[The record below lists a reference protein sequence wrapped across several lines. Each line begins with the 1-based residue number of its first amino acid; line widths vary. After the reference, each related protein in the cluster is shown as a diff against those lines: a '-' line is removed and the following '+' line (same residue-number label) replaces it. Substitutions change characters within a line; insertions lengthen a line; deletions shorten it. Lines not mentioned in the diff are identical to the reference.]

1 MKSKT
6 LLISSI
12 LASLYSIV
20 ISEILIGLM
29 IIDVYS
35 QKIINIWDFF
45 WNLLF
50 KILKMDES
58 ILSIDL
64 SILYAVRFLLL
75 IHIGL
80 FVIGSIVSLVAYAA
94 RKDIVAIVAAVIFFI
109 ATVCLP
115 CSPICLVFAIPITVL
130 AFIGASNQKE
140 LNKKEN

>member
-29 IIDVYS
+29 IIDVNS
-35 QKIINIWDFF
+35 QKIINIGDFF

-94 RKDIVAIVAAVIFFI
+94 RKDIV
-109 ATVCLP
+109 CLLYT
-115 CSPICLVFAIPITVL
+115 SL
-130 AFIGASNQKE
+130 
-140 LNKKEN
+140 

>member
-29 IIDVYS
+29 IIDVNS
-35 QKIINIWDFF
+35 QKIINIGDFF

-64 SILYAVRFLLL
+64 
-75 IHIGL
+75 L
-80 FVIGSIVSLVAYAA
+80 FYM
-94 RKDIVAIVAAVIFFI
+94 
-109 ATVCLP
+109 
-115 CSPICLVFAIPITVL
+115 
-130 AFIGASNQKE
+130 Q
-140 LNKKEN
+140 